1 MLDTGFVKI
10 YRSLLNWEWYDDVV
24 TKTVFL
30 HLLLTVSIDDQ
41 KWHGIVVKRG
51 SRVSSYAKLAEETKL
66 SIQQIR
72 TAISHLES
80 TGELTRSK
88 HAKFTVFAI
97 NNYDEYQQATGKS
110 TVNQQGANRVTTR
123 YQQQY
128 KKNKKNKNDI
138 YIVRN
143 SNFENVEDAK
153 SEKPDAKPYQ
163 EIVDYLNQKAGTS
176 YRSNSKATQA
186 IIRARLA
193 EGYTVEDFKR
203 VIDNK
208 CTDWIGTQWE
218 EYLRPSTLF
227 GTKFENYLNRK
238 QTKQQKQRQTCF
250 RNNHPWQFFFHF
262 FFQCHFSP
270 PVSRNCTS
278 PDLQNRNLNSFRL
291 MMYSGGIFC
300 FLVFFL
306 PNPIPFTSS
315 ANTMPFFS

>member
-10 YRSLLNWEWYDDVV
+10 YRSLLNWEWYDDIN

-30 HLLLTVSIDDQ
+30 HLLLTVSIADSQ
-41 KWHGIVVKRG
+41 WHGITIQRG
-51 SRVSSYAKLAEETKL
+51 SRVSSYAILAEETRL
-66 SIQQIR
+66 SVDKVR

-80 TGELTRSK
+80 TGEVTRYK
-88 HAKFTVFAI
+88 YPKYTVFAI
-97 NNYDEYQQATGKS
+97 NNYSKFQDVPS
-110 TVNQQGANRVTTR
+110 ISQGESQSNPKVVPRSS
-123 YQQQY
+123 QQY

-138 YIVRN
+138 YIVGN

-176 YRSNSKATQA
+176 YSSNSKTTQA
-186 IIRARLA
+186 NIRARLA

-238 QTKQQKQRQTCF
+238 QTKQQKQQQET
-250 RNNHPWQFFFHF
+250 
-262 FFQCHFSP
+262 
-270 PVSRNCTS
+270 VSNAELYQS
-278 PDLQNRNLNSFRL
+278 
-291 MMYSGGIFC
+291 
-300 FLVFFL
+300 LVF
-306 PNPIPFTSS
+306 NIDE
-315 ANTMPFFS
+315 

>member
-10 YRSLLNWEWYDDVV
+10 YRSLLNWEWYDDVA

-66 SIQQIR
+66 SVQQIR
-72 TAISHLES
+72 TAINHLES

-97 NNYDEYQQATGKS
+97 NNYDEYQKVTSKS
-110 TVNQQGANRVTTR
+110 TVNQQGANKVTTR

-128 KKNKKNKNDI
+128 KKDKKDKKDKNNI
-138 YIVRN
+138 YIAEN
-143 SNFENVEDAK
+143 PDFEAAK
-153 SEKPDAKPYQ
+153 SKKPDAKPYQ

-186 IIRARLA
+186 SIRARLA

-208 CTDWIGTQWE
+208 CADWIGTQWE

-238 QTKQQKQRQTCF
+238 QTKQQKQQQET
-250 RNNHPWQFFFHF
+250 
-262 FFQCHFSP
+262 
-270 PVSRNCTS
+270 VSNAELYQS
-278 PDLQNRNLNSFRL
+278 
-291 MMYSGGIFC
+291 
-300 FLVFFL
+300 LVF
-306 PNPIPFTSS
+306 NIDE
-315 ANTMPFFS
+315 

>member
-51 SRVSSYAKLAEETKL
+51 SRVSSYAKLAEETRL
-66 SIQQIR
+66 SVQQIR

-128 KKNKKNKNDI
+128 KKDKKDKNNI
-138 YIVRN
+138 YIAEN
-143 SNFENVEDAK
+143 PDFEAAK
-153 SEKPDAKPYQ
+153 SKKSDAKPYQ

-176 YRSNSKATQA
+176 YSSNSKTTQA
-186 IIRARLA
+186 NIRARLA

-238 QTKQQKQRQTCF
+238 QTKQQKQQQET
-250 RNNHPWQFFFHF
+250 
-262 FFQCHFSP
+262 
-270 PVSRNCTS
+270 VSNAELYQS
-278 PDLQNRNLNSFRL
+278 
-291 MMYSGGIFC
+291 
-300 FLVFFL
+300 LVF
-306 PNPIPFTSS
+306 NIDE
-315 ANTMPFFS
+315 

>member
-51 SRVSSYAKLAEETKL
+51 SRVASYAKLAEETRL
-66 SIQQIR
+66 SVQQIR

-128 KKNKKNKNDI
+128 KKDKKDKKDKNNI
-138 YIVRN
+138 YIAEN
-143 SNFENVEDAK
+143 PEFEAAK
-153 SEKPDAKPYQ
+153 SKKSDAKPYQ
-163 EIVDYLNQKAGTS
+163 EIVDYLNQMAGTS
-176 YRSNSKATQA
+176 YSSNSKATQA

-238 QTKQQKQRQTCF
+238 QTKQQKQQQET
-250 RNNHPWQFFFHF
+250 
-262 FFQCHFSP
+262 
-270 PVSRNCTS
+270 VSNAELYQS
-278 PDLQNRNLNSFRL
+278 
-291 MMYSGGIFC
+291 
-300 FLVFFL
+300 LVF
-306 PNPIPFTSS
+306 NIDE
-315 ANTMPFFS
+315 

>member
-128 KKNKKNKNDI
+128 KKDKKDKNNI
-138 YIVRN
+138 YIAEN
-143 SNFENVEDAK
+143 PDFEAAK
-153 SEKPDAKPYQ
+153 SKKSDAKPYQ

-176 YRSNSKATQA
+176 YSSNSKTTQA
-186 IIRARLA
+186 NIRARLA

-238 QTKQQKQRQTCF
+238 QTKQQKQQQET
-250 RNNHPWQFFFHF
+250 
-262 FFQCHFSP
+262 
-270 PVSRNCTS
+270 VSNAELYQS
-278 PDLQNRNLNSFRL
+278 
-291 MMYSGGIFC
+291 
-300 FLVFFL
+300 LVF
-306 PNPIPFTSS
+306 NIDE
-315 ANTMPFFS
+315 

>member
-97 NNYDEYQQATGKS
+97 NNYDEYQQVTGKS
-110 TVNQQGANRVTTR
+110 TVNQQGSNRVTTR

-128 KKNKKNKNDI
+128 KKDKKDKKDKNNI
-138 YIVRN
+138 YIAEN
-143 SNFENVEDAK
+143 PNFETAK
-153 SEKPDAKPYQ
+153 SKKPDVKPYQ
-163 EIVDYLNQKAGTS
+163 EIVDYLNRKAGTS
-176 YRSNSKATQA
+176 YSSNSKTTQA
-186 IIRARLA
+186 NIRARLA
-193 EGYTVEDFKR
+193 EGYTVDDFKR

-238 QTKQQKQRQTCF
+238 QTKQQKQQQET
-250 RNNHPWQFFFHF
+250 
-262 FFQCHFSP
+262 
-270 PVSRNCTS
+270 VSNAELYQS
-278 PDLQNRNLNSFRL
+278 
-291 MMYSGGIFC
+291 
-300 FLVFFL
+300 LVF
-306 PNPIPFTSS
+306 NIDE
-315 ANTMPFFS
+315 

>member
-66 SIQQIR
+66 SVQQIR
-72 TAISHLES
+72 TAINHLES

-97 NNYDEYQQATGKS
+97 NNYDEYQQVTGKS

-128 KKNKKNKNDI
+128 KKDKKDKKDKNNI
-138 YIVRN
+138 YIAEN
-143 SNFENVEDAK
+143 PDFETAK
-153 SEKPDAKPYQ
+153 SKKPDAKPYQ

-176 YRSNSKATQA
+176 YSSNSKTMQA
-186 IIRARLA
+186 NIRARLA

-218 EYLRPSTLF
+218 EYLRPITLF

-238 QTKQQKQRQTCF
+238 QTKQQKQQQET
-250 RNNHPWQFFFHF
+250 
-262 FFQCHFSP
+262 
-270 PVSRNCTS
+270 VSNAELYQS
-278 PDLQNRNLNSFRL
+278 
-291 MMYSGGIFC
+291 
-300 FLVFFL
+300 LVF
-306 PNPIPFTSS
+306 NIDE
-315 ANTMPFFS
+315 

>member
-66 SIQQIR
+66 SVQQIR
-72 TAISHLES
+72 TAINHLES

-128 KKNKKNKNDI
+128 KKDKKDKNNI
-138 YIVRN
+138 YIAEN
-143 SNFENVEDAK
+143 PDFESAK
-153 SEKPDAKPYQ
+153 SKKPDAKPYQ

-176 YRSNSKATQA
+176 YSSNSKTTQA
-186 IIRARLA
+186 NIRARLA

-238 QTKQQKQRQTCF
+238 QTKQQKQQQET
-250 RNNHPWQFFFHF
+250 
-262 FFQCHFSP
+262 
-270 PVSRNCTS
+270 VSNAELYQS
-278 PDLQNRNLNSFRL
+278 
-291 MMYSGGIFC
+291 
-300 FLVFFL
+300 LVF
-306 PNPIPFTSS
+306 NIDE
-315 ANTMPFFS
+315 

>member
-97 NNYDEYQQATGKS
+97 NNYDEYQQVTGKS

-128 KKNKKNKNDI
+128 KKDKKDKNNI
-138 YIVRN
+138 YIAEN
-143 SNFENVEDAK
+143 PDFEAAK
-153 SEKPDAKPYQ
+153 SKKPDTKPYQ

-176 YRSNSKATQA
+176 YRSNSKTTQA
-186 IIRARLA
+186 NIRARLA

-227 GTKFENYLNRK
+227 GIKFENYMNRK
-238 QTKQQKQRQTCF
+238 QTKQQKQQQET
-250 RNNHPWQFFFHF
+250 
-262 FFQCHFSP
+262 
-270 PVSRNCTS
+270 VSNAELYQS
-278 PDLQNRNLNSFRL
+278 
-291 MMYSGGIFC
+291 
-300 FLVFFL
+300 LVF
-306 PNPIPFTSS
+306 NIDE
-315 ANTMPFFS
+315 

>member
-1 MLDTGFVKI
+1 M
-10 YRSLLNWEWYDDVV
+10 
-24 TKTVFL
+24 
-30 HLLLTVSIDDQ
+30 LLTVSIDDQ

-138 YIVRN
+138 YIVGN

-227 GTKFENYLNRK
+227 GTKFENYLNLK
-238 QTKQQKQRQTCF
+238 QTNHQKHQQETVINAELYQ
-250 RNNHPWQFFFHF
+250 
-262 FFQCHFSP
+262 S
-270 PVSRNCTS
+270 
-278 PDLQNRNLNSFRL
+278 
-291 MMYSGGIFC
+291 
-300 FLVFFL
+300 LVF
-306 PNPIPFTSS
+306 NIDE
-315 ANTMPFFS
+315 

>member
-66 SIQQIR
+66 SVQQIR
-72 TAISHLES
+72 TAINHLES

-97 NNYDEYQQATGKS
+97 NNYDEYQQVTGKS

-128 KKNKKNKNDI
+128 KKDKKDKNNI
-138 YIVRN
+138 YIAEN
-143 SNFENVEDAK
+143 PDFEAAK
-153 SEKPDAKPYQ
+153 SKKPDTKPYQ

-176 YRSNSKATQA
+176 YSSNSKTTQA
-186 IIRARLA
+186 NIRARLA
-193 EGYTVEDFKR
+193 EGYTVDDFKR

-238 QTKQQKQRQTCF
+238 QAKQQKQQQET
-250 RNNHPWQFFFHF
+250 
-262 FFQCHFSP
+262 
-270 PVSRNCTS
+270 VSNAELYQS
-278 PDLQNRNLNSFRL
+278 
-291 MMYSGGIFC
+291 
-300 FLVFFL
+300 LVF
-306 PNPIPFTSS
+306 NIDE
-315 ANTMPFFS
+315 

>member
-88 HAKFTVFAI
+88 HAKFTVFTI
-97 NNYDEYQQATGKS
+97 NNYDEYQQVTGKS
-110 TVNQQGANRVTTR
+110 AVNQQGANKVTTR

-128 KKNKKNKNDI
+128 KKDKKDKNNI
-138 YIVRN
+138 YIAEN
-143 SNFENVEDAK
+143 PDFETAK
-153 SEKPDAKPYQ
+153 SKKPDAKPYQ

-176 YRSNSKATQA
+176 YSSNSKTTQA
-186 IIRARLA
+186 NIRARLA

-238 QTKQQKQRQTCF
+238 RTKQQKQQQET
-250 RNNHPWQFFFHF
+250 
-262 FFQCHFSP
+262 
-270 PVSRNCTS
+270 VSNAELYQS
-278 PDLQNRNLNSFRL
+278 
-291 MMYSGGIFC
+291 
-300 FLVFFL
+300 LVF
-306 PNPIPFTSS
+306 NIDE
-315 ANTMPFFS
+315 

>member
-51 SRVSSYAKLAEETKL
+51 SRVSSYAKLAEETRL
-66 SIQQIR
+66 SVQQIR

-128 KKNKKNKNDI
+128 KKDKKDKNNI
-138 YIVRN
+138 YIAEN
-143 SNFENVEDAK
+143 PDFEAAK
-153 SEKPDAKPYQ
+153 SKKSDAKPYQ

-176 YRSNSKATQA
+176 YSSNSKATQA

-238 QTKQQKQRQTCF
+238 QTKQQKQQQET
-250 RNNHPWQFFFHF
+250 
-262 FFQCHFSP
+262 
-270 PVSRNCTS
+270 VSNAELYQS
-278 PDLQNRNLNSFRL
+278 
-291 MMYSGGIFC
+291 
-300 FLVFFL
+300 LVF
-306 PNPIPFTSS
+306 NIDE
-315 ANTMPFFS
+315 